1 MNKETAQEI
10 LKINQETYT
19 RIASDFSETRQKSW
33 PEMDLMVK
41 KYIKDNF
48 NILDLG
54 CGNGRLLLSFK
65 NLKEIN
71 YLGLD
76 NCSNLLPKNQDFEKI
91 HTRFICGNILDL
103 KQFADEEFDAIF
115 MIASFN
121 HIPSEELRKQTMQ
134 ELNRILKP
142 GGYLIMT
149 NWNLWQ
155 IKGKKTIWKYK
166 FDADKK
172 DELFED
178 LKLKDVIT
186 MWQNKHPLY
195 YRAFTKGEMKK
206 LFKSVKFKVLEN
218 YYVSQGKKVNWWNG
232 RNILTV
238 GKKAACPEELA
249 TKDPVDFN
257 NK

>member
-1 MNKETAQEI
+1 MKQETAQEI
-10 LKINQETYT
+10 LKINKESYIQ
-19 RIASDFSETRQKSW
+19 IANDFSDTRQQSW
-33 PEMDLMVK
+33 PEIDLVVK
-41 KYIKDNF
+41 KYIKNNF
-48 NILDLG
+48 DILDLG

-76 NCSNLLPKNQDFEKI
+76 NCSSLLPKNQGNQNI
-91 HTRFICGNILDL
+91 HAKFMYGDILDL
-103 KQFADEEFDAIF
+103 KQFADEEFDVVF

-121 HIPSEELRKQTMQ
+121 HIPSEKIRQTIMQ
-134 ELNRILKP
+134 KLNRIIKP

-166 FDADKK
+166 FDKEK
-172 DELFED
+172 EEEFFSD
-178 LKLKDVIT
+178 LKIRDVVT
-186 MWQNKHPLY
+186 LWQNKHPLY
-195 YRAFTKGEMKK
+195 YRAFTKNELKK
-206 LFKSVKFKVLEN
+206 IFIKAKFKVLEN

-238 GKKAACPEELA
+238 GKKTNIK
-249 TKDPVDFN
+249 TKQLN
-257 NK
+257 S